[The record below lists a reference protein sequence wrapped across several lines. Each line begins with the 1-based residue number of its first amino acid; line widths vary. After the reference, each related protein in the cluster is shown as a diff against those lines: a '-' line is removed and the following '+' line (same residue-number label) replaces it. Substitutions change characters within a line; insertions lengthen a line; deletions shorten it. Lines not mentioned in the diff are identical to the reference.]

1 MKCKLIKASSKDLA
15 KTCEDLGLRGKM
27 DLGPVV
33 QVVNEILSD
42 IRETGDT
49 AVQKYTLRFD
59 RASLAADALRVT
71 EAEITA
77 AMAETD
83 PKLIQIMEEA
93 AANIRAFHEAQ
104 REDGYM
110 MAVRQG
116 AQIGMIVR
124 PLSIAGIYV
133 PGGTAPLPSTV
144 LMDVI
149 PAKTAGVERVVL
161 CTPPRAD
168 GTVNPVTLAAA
179 RIAGADEIYKIG
191 GAQAI
196 GAMAYGTETIPRVD
210 KICGPGNIYVNTA
223 KRLVFGQVDIDM
235 FAGPSEI
242 LIIAD
247 DSADPEFVA
256 ADMLSQAE
264 HDKIASAILVTTSE
278 TLANSVFAA
287 IDRRSEQSPRKEI
300 IEASLRDYC
309 AILVVDDLAAAVA
322 FSEELA
328 PEHLEICVEDPDTLI
343 YKIKNAGAIF
353 VGNYTPEP
361 LGDYFAG
368 PNHTLPTSGTARFFS
383 PLSTGDF
390 LKKTSILRYNKES
403 LRECYEKVAYFA
415 EAEGLQAHADAV
427 RARFE

>member
-1 MKCKLIKASSKDLA
+1 MKCKLIRASSIDLK

-27 DLGPVV
+27 DLGPVLK
-33 QVVNEILSD
+33 VVGEILSD
-42 IRETGDT
+42 IREKGDA
-49 AVQKYTLRFD
+49 AVREYTLRFD
-59 RASLAADALRVT
+59 RADLPADALRVT
-71 EAEITA
+71 EKEIDD
-77 AMAETD
+77 AMAGTD

-93 AANIRAFHEAQ
+93 AANIRAFHGKQLEN
-104 REDGYM
+104 GYM
-110 MAVRQG
+110 SDLRNG

-124 PLSIAGIYV
+124 PLGIAGIYI

-149 PAKTAGVERVVL
+149 PAKTAGVGRIVL
-161 CTPPRAD
+161 CTPPGTD
-168 GTVNPVTLAAA
+168 GSVNPVILAAA
-179 RIAGADEIYKIG
+179 RIAGADEIYKVG

-196 GAMAYGTETIPRVD
+196 GAMAYGTQTIPRVD
-210 KICGPGNIYVNTA
+210 KVCGPGNIYVNTA

-247 DSADPEFVA
+247 DTANPEFVA

-264 HDKIASAILVTTSE
+264 HDKLASAILVTASE
-278 TLANSVFAA
+278 KLAEAVIEAV
-287 IDRRSEQSPRKEI
+287 DRRSEQSSRKEFLA
-300 IEASLRDYC
+300 ASLADYC
-309 AILVVDDLAAAVA
+309 AVLVVDDLAAAVA

-328 PEHLEICVEDPDTLI
+328 PEHLELCVENPDDLLRN
-343 YKIKNAGAIF
+343 IKNAGAIF

-383 PLSTGDF
+383 PLNAGDF
-390 LKKTSILRYNKES
+390 LKKTSILRYNEES